1 MLSYGGRAGTA
12 CSHHLL
18 RMEPLWSWEPPARL
32 WGRSWDLCPDPARLG
47 KGFCLHLQRLET
59 ACTSRMCSRDWR
71 APDPTLQAREQ
82 LGTHSAHDR
91 SGPHLNTCDTHGEEL
106 SSPALIPTSDPLLMI
121 SSQGPSKS
129 SDHLETVSGK
139 QGLLSVS
146 VKSLNSWLRA
156 CASGLGHCTSL
167 S

>member
-1 MLSYGGRAGTA
+1 MEVGLGQHALATSSEWSLFGAG
-12 CSHHLL
+12 SHQ
-18 RMEPLWSWEPPARL
+18 PGPGDGPGTSAQIPP
-32 WGRSWDLCPDPARLG
+32 RLG

-59 ACTSRMCSRDWR
+59 ACTSQMCSCDWR

-82 LGTHSAHDR
+82 LGTHSAHDK
-91 SGPHLNTCDTHGEEL
+91 SGPHVNPSDTHGEEL